1 MRFKEE
7 RGESR
12 GDVDVGEAG
21 ADGGLADGFN
31 STIESTGGSSFSTF
45 PSITSAAERFELPE
59 HSDSAVL
66 TPAGCCSPR
75 RGDIDIWIGGYPWGV
90 DDDICIVYC
99 CYLDCYGIESPP
111 QVDLSRE
118 LLLSFAINFKRV
130 YVLCF
135 L

>member
-21 ADGGLADGFN
+21 ADGGLVDGFN
-31 STIESTGGSSFSTF
+31 STTESTGGSSLSTF
-45 PSITSAAERFELPE
+45 PSITSAAERFELQLPE

-75 RGDIDIWIGGYPWGV
+75 RGDIDIGLGGYPRGV
-90 DDDICIVYC
+90 DDDMCIVYR
-99 CYLDCYGIESPP
+99 CYVLG
-111 QVDLSRE
+111 
-118 LLLSFAINFKRV
+118 LLLWH
-130 YVLCF
+130 
-135 L
+135 